1 MTDHAAMLFHL
12 VPPTAE
18 GGSETW
24 WAVNKAGQFRAYLG
38 GDVKQNSAEVYI
50 QGGLKLGIGGDYRL
64 LTSGHMSIG
73 SLSKGSL
80 ELTSADGAVTI
91 YGGGPAKTN
100 EAMAERISGSG
111 GGEADVPAVD
121 IKAKTNLRLAAERK
135 VILKGGAID
144 ANATAIDIVGNDTV
158 FINGTKSL
166 ELSSENFKTSVSG
179 QMTQS
184 WFGPKYMLP
193 TNFPLH
199 ERSYVSGMPG
209 FPGEKVSYVMCD
221 RVESFKILGNHT
233 TSIQIGNMTYQTLL
247 GTWKAAA
254 AANNLQIT
262 PALISAQAAAGPI
275 TLTAMAGAL
284 SATASMAVE
293 ISATGGP
300 AILAGTAGVYLRAPI
315 TGPDVGPILC
325 AGSLE
330 PFSNLPFGTW
340 GMGAKMHN
348 ISG

>member
-1 MTDHAAMLFHL
+1 L
-12 VPPTAE
+12 TAD
-18 GGSETW
+18 T
-24 WAVNKAGQFRAYLG
+24 
-38 GDVKQNSAEVYI
+38 
-50 QGGLKLGIGGDYRL
+50 
-64 LTSGHMSIG
+64 
-73 SLSKGSL
+73 
-80 ELTSADGAVTI
+80 GAVFI
-91 YGGGPAKTN
+91 YGGGPAQTN

-121 IKAKTNLRLAAERK
+121 IGAKTNLRLAAERK

-144 ANATAIDIVGNDTV
+144 ANATAVDIVGNDTV

-179 QMTQS
+179 QMSQS
-184 WFGPKYMLP
+184 WLGPKYMLP

-199 ERSYVSGMPG
+199 EQSYVSGMPG